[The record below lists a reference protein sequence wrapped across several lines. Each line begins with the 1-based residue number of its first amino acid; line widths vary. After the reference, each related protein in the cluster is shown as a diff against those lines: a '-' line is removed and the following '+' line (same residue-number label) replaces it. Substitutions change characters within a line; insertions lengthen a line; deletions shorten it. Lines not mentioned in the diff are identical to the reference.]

1 MADVQHSALTGA
13 NLHEPKGI
21 AAATPDSIIVAD
33 GAGGSSIKVAASLPY
48 AGITLSGNATA
59 TTIGTINTYYLVA
72 GTWVESQQNRL
83 TTTLASGRIQN
94 PTTNSNG
101 VYMLHADV
109 SMIASRNGVVAAFKF
124 AKNGVVEG
132 VPLARNEIGVG
143 VDVET
148 CSFSAIKEGVSQN
161 DYYQIFVTLT
171 GDGAGLDGDT
181 VTVTESTF
189 TMHLIGT

>member
-21 AAATPDSIIVAD
+21 AAATADSIIVAD